1 MLSFARFRG
10 VDDRGKHSNDRPRH
24 PLPSETSSTPVI
36 AAGPAPSLRAGF
48 GLFVAAL
55 AVVVAIAVI
64 AGADGNYFASPPPI
78 GRPAAEFTLT
88 RGGGERRG
96 DAWVVQATDAS
107 GTAVL
112 SVNVGPFAAA
122 PYSRID
128 IDLKALGPSRPR
140 VALLWRTREHPGRMN
155 AKPLEWTG
163 DRVRPLHV
171 GAEDG
176 WDGTVTGLALVVR
189 APLKEPLALGGATVG
204 AGSALGKLAEIAG
217 QWAAFFPLRAHSN
230 HFPFDE
236 ERDYPLSPLATV
248 ALAQVLGI
256 GAYLVWARRRQQ
268 APARRMIAFIFLAGW
283 MLLDL
288 RWQAN
293 LWRQL
298 GDTAAAFAGK
308 STEEKHASGVD
319 RELYALAQRVLA
331 KLPQPPARIA
341 VLARNDSLR
350 FRVAYF
356 LYPHSVNGIFGP
368 EPRPGDLRTGDHVLL
383 FFYDSAAYDRDTQ
396 ALVWTDGQRRS
407 VDELLIES
415 RDVALVRV
423 R

>member
-1 MLSFARFRG
+1 M
-10 VDDRGKHSNDRPRH
+10 
-24 PLPSETSSTPVI
+24 
-36 AAGPAPSLRAGF
+36 
-48 GLFVAAL
+48 
-55 AVVVAIAVI
+55 IAV
-64 AGADGNYFASPPPI
+64 
-78 GRPAAEFTLT
+78 
-88 RGGGERRG
+88 
-96 DAWVVQATDAS
+96 
-107 GTAVL
+107 
-112 SVNVGPFAAA
+112 
-122 PYSRID
+122 
-128 IDLKALGPSRPR
+128 
-140 VALLWRTREHPGRMN
+140 
-155 AKPLEWTG
+155 
-163 DRVRPLHV
+163 
-171 GAEDG
+171 
-176 WDGTVTGLALVVR
+176 
-189 APLKEPLALGGATVG
+189 
-204 AGSALGKLAEIAG
+204 
-217 QWAAFFPLRAHSN
+217 
-230 HFPFDE
+230 
-236 ERDYPLSPLATV
+236 
-248 ALAQVLGI
+248 
-256 GAYLVWARRRQQ
+256 
-268 APARRMIAFIFLAGW
+268 IFLAGW

>member
-1 MLSFARFRG
+1 
-10 VDDRGKHSNDRPRH
+10 
-24 PLPSETSSTPVI
+24 
-36 AAGPAPSLRAGF
+36 
-48 GLFVAAL
+48 
-55 AVVVAIAVI
+55 
-64 AGADGNYFASPPPI
+64 
-78 GRPAAEFTLT
+78 
-88 RGGGERRG
+88 
-96 DAWVVQATDAS
+96 
-107 GTAVL
+107 
-112 SVNVGPFAAA
+112 
-122 PYSRID
+122 
-128 IDLKALGPSRPR
+128 
-140 VALLWRTREHPGRMN
+140 
-155 AKPLEWTG
+155 
-163 DRVRPLHV
+163 
-171 GAEDG
+171 
-176 WDGTVTGLALVVR
+176 
-189 APLKEPLALGGATVG
+189 
-204 AGSALGKLAEIAG
+204 
-217 QWAAFFPLRAHSN
+217 
-230 HFPFDE
+230 
-236 ERDYPLSPLATV
+236 
-248 ALAQVLGI
+248 
-256 GAYLVWARRRQQ
+256 
-268 APARRMIAFIFLAGW
+268 MIAFIFLAGW

-368 EPRPGDLRTGDHVLL
+368 EPRPGDLRSGDHVLL

>member
-1 MLSFARFRG
+1 MA
-10 VDDRGKHSNDRPRH
+10 
-24 PLPSETSSTPVI
+24 SETSSTP
-36 AAGPAPSLRAGF
+36 ATGAGPAPSLRQGF

-55 AVVVAIAVI
+55 AVVVAIAVV
-64 AGADGNYFASPPPI
+64 AGADGNYLAQ
-78 GRPAAEFTLT
+78 PAPVTRAAADFTLA

-112 SVNVGPFAAA
+112 SVNIPPFAAA
-122 PYSRID
+122 PYSRVAV
-128 IDLKALGPSRPR
+128 DLKALGPSRPR

-163 DRVRPLHV
+163 DRIRPLHV

-176 WDGTVTGLALVVR
+176 WDGTVTGLAIVVR
-189 APLKEPLALGGATVG
+189 APLKEPLALAGATVG
-204 AGSALGKLAEIAG
+204 ADSALGKLAEIAG

-248 ALAQVLGI
+248 ALAQLLAI
-256 GAYLVWARRRQQ
+256 GAYLTWARRRRT
-268 APARRMIAFIFLAGW
+268 APAKLVIAVVFLAGW

-308 STEEKHASGVD
+308 TTEEKHASGVD
-319 RELYALAQRVLA
+319 RELYALVQRVHA
-331 KLPQPPARIA
+331 KLPPPPARVA
-341 VLARNDSLR
+341 VLATNDSLR

-356 LYPHSVNGIFGP
+356 LYPHSANAIFGP
-368 EPRPGDLRTGDHVLL
+368 EPRAGDLRPGDHVLL
-383 FFYDSAAYDRDTQ
+383 FFYGNAAYDRATQ
-396 ALVWTDGQRRS
+396 SLVWTDGQRRA
-407 VDELLIES
+407 VDELLVENQ
-415 RDVALVRV
+415 DVALVRV

>member
-1 MLSFARFRG
+1 M
-10 VDDRGKHSNDRPRH
+10 K
-24 PLPSETSSTPVI
+24 SSTPAI
-36 AAGPAPSLRAGF
+36 AAGPAPSLRTGF

-55 AVVVAIAVI
+55 AVVVAIAVV
-64 AGADGNYFASPPPI
+64 AGADGNYLARPLPI
-78 GRPAAEFTLT
+78 ARPAADFTLP

-96 DAWVVQATDAS
+96 DTWVVQATDAS

-112 SVNVGPFAAA
+112 SVNVAPFAAA
-122 PYSRID
+122 PYSRVD
-128 IDLKALGPSRPR
+128 VGLKALGPSRPR

-163 DRVRPLHV
+163 DRIRPLQV

-176 WDGTVTGLALVVR
+176 WDGTVTGLAIVVR
-189 APLKEPLALGGATVG
+189 APLKEPVALAGATVG
-204 AGSALGKLAEIAG
+204 AGSALDKLAEIVG
-217 QWAAFFPLRAHSN
+217 QWAAFFPLKAHSN

-236 ERDYPLSPLATV
+236 ERDYSLSPLATV

-256 GAYLVWARRRQQ
+256 GAYLVWARRRKTV
-268 APARRMIAFIFLAGW
+268 PDRRTIAFVFLAGW

-288 RWQAN
+288 RWQIN

-319 RELYALAQRVLA
+319 RELYALVQRVLA

-341 VLARNDSLR
+341 VLATNDSLR

-368 EPRPGDLRTGDHVLL
+368 EPRAGDLRAGDHVLL
-383 FFYDSAAYDRDTQ
+383 FFYDKAVYDRETQ
-396 ALVWTDGQRRS
+396 ALVWTDGQQRL
-407 VDELLIES
+407 VDELLVES
-415 RDVALVRV
+415 RDVVLVRV